1 MRKSQAPSRMK
12 RIFPL
17 SNPMASSKD
26 LDSGAPGVANS
37 VEDVEPPQKKS
48 RTGLGPLHTKP
59 LLPPAK
65 PVQNQRVLKRTP
77 LLSSAPKVERKPDQE
92 RTDCAQGE
100 TAHSCYRVVYR
111 KKQHKKHKT
120 WDADGILILR
130 QNVAHLLDQEG
141 KEYEPIGSGKV
152 SAADLPLQE
161 GETLSVAG
169 KELEVTGSIEWQEY
183 ASGKCFISS
192 SVPTPTN
199 VLVSQRSNKT
209 QFKALT
215 PANTVLHAA
224 SLTPRHNPL
233 APNALVMPPLAPQQI
248 PRGAQVVDVV
258 VDPVISQ
265 HLRPH
270 QREGVTFLYQ
280 CAMQMKD
287 YNGCGAILADEMG
300 LGKTIQ
306 TIALIWTLLKQNP
319 IGRKPVVNRA
329 LIICPASL
337 IANWKRE
344 FKKWLGDERIQV
356 CAVDDKDDIKN
367 FTVGRLYQVLVIGY
381 EKMRA
386 CQDLIIGGNFDL
398 VVCDEGHRLKNSQIR
413 TAQAIKALST
423 RRRIVLSGTPIQNDL
438 KEFYSMVDFVNP
450 GVLGTPTTFKKVF
463 EDPIMRGRDA
473 CCSKED
479 FSLGLQRA
487 EELSRLTQMFILR
500 RTSEV
505 NVQYL
510 PPKTELVLFC
520 KPTALQLCM
529 YRSLVN
535 AKAIAE
541 CLGSGRT
548 QPGSILG
555 CITNLKKLMNAPQLL
570 SHEHRANIPDVPA
583 EMKVTDVHYS
593 GKLVVLFALLE
604 QIKTLTREKVVI
616 VSNYTETLDII
627 AAICEERAY
636 GYLRLDGKTAVSKR
650 QDHVDQFNNSKDL
663 FLFLLSS
670 KAGGVGLNLTGASRL
685 VLYDIDWNPSVCQQA
700 MARIWRDG
708 QKRSVKIYRMLTT
721 GTIEE
726 RIYQR
731 QLTKVGLSDA
741 VIDRKN
747 TNINTFTVEELRNLF
762 TIDDKTECLT
772 HDLLK
777 CGCQAMAGM
786 TENGVAMS
794 QQEGDVAGLDTLK
807 SWSHVSLVAGG
818 LGLDSLHLIDEITS
832 KGLLKDSEAA
842 RMLSFILYK
851 TVGEG
856 SAVSAD

>member
-1 MRKSQAPSRMK
+1 MSC
-12 RIFPL
+12 
-17 SNPMASSKD
+17 SKI
-26 LDSGAPGVANS
+26 LDAGTTAVANP

-48 RTGLGPLHTKP
+48 RTGLGPLHTKS
-59 LLPPAK
+59 LLPSAK
-65 PVQNQRVLKRTP
+65 PVQKQRVLKRTP
-77 LLSSAPKVERKPDQE
+77 LLSSAPKVDREPVPQKM
-92 RTDCAQGE
+92 DCEQGE
-100 TAHSCYRVVYR
+100 SAHSCYRVVYR

-120 WDADGILILR
+120 WDADGILVLR

-141 KEYEPIGSGKV
+141 KDIGSGKI

-169 KELEVTGSIEWQEY
+169 KDLEVTGSIEWQEY
-183 ASGKCFISS
+183 ASGKCFITSS
-192 SVPTPTN
+192 APTPTN
-199 VLVSQRSNKT
+199 VLVSQGANKT

-224 SLTPRHNPL
+224 SLTPRHNPF
-233 APNALVMPPLAPQQI
+233 APNALVMPPLAPLQV

-306 TIALIWTLLKQNP
+306 TIALIWTLLKQNA
-319 IGRKPVVNRA
+319 IRRKPVVNRA

-356 CAVDDKDDIKN
+356 CAVDDKDNIKN

-386 CQDLIIGGNFDL
+386 CQDLIVQGGFDL

-413 TAQAIKALST
+413 TSQAIKALST
-423 RRRIVLSGTPIQNDL
+423 KRRIVLSGTPIQNDL
-438 KEFYSMVDFVNP
+438 KEFYSMVEFVNP

-473 CCSKED
+473 SCSKED
-479 FSLGLQRA
+479 FNLGLQRA

-529 YRSLVN
+529 YRSLVSS
-535 AKAIAE
+535 KAIAE

-570 SHEHRANIPDVPA
+570 SQEHRANIPDVPA
-583 EMKVTDVHYS
+583 EMKSTDIHYS
-593 GKLVVLFALLE
+593 GKLIVLFALLRK
-604 QIKTLTREKVVI
+604 IKTQTNEKVVI

-627 AAICEERAY
+627 AAICEERTY
-636 GYLRLDGKTAVSKR
+636 SYLRLDGKTAVSKR
-650 QDHVDQFNNSKDL
+650 QEHVDQFNNSKDL

-762 TIDDKTECLT
+762 TIDDETECLT

-777 CGCQAMAGM
+777 CGCQAVAGM
-786 TENGVAMS
+786 TENSITMS
-794 QQEGDVAGLDTLK
+794 QQEGDVAGLDMLK
-807 SWSHVSLVAGG
+807 SWSHVSLATGG
-818 LGLDSLHLIDEITS
+818 IGLDSLYHIDDITS
-832 KGLLKDSEAA
+832 KGLLKDSDAA
-842 RMLSFILYK
+842 RILSFVLYK

-856 SAVSAD
+856 SAVSAG